1 MKFTLDWDII
11 KAILLNSNS
20 KNFQLKKLPTQ
31 KTSNSKNFQLKKL
44 CIWKFMVKLRKYE
57 YIQLIS
63 S

>member
-31 KTSNSKNFQLKKL
+31 KTMYMEVYGKTKK
-44 CIWKFMVKLRKYE
+44 I
-57 YIQLIS
+57 
-63 S
+63 